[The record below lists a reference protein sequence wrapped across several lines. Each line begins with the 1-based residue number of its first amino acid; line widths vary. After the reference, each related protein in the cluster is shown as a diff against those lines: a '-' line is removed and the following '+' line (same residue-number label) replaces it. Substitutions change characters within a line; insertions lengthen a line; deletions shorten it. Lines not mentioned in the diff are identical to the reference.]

1 MLTVFGRASFQ
12 RLNICPAS
20 ENIPDC
26 LLSHFYRFLKFFL
39 LRRFSTSACSRFS
52 SIDAPF
58 DEHMTASGGSIL
70 AYPPVAEA
78 SAFRLINHRREELF
92 MLSSAR
98 DSARSSRRWRI
109 RTIRLGV
116 DELLRNRINTTA
128 VGFETRNQSVD
139 WLLIEFYWEPQYHS
153 IEQRT
158 KSPVGPL
165 FKLTCEAP
173 AVCF

>member
-26 LLSHFYRFLKFFL
+26 LLSHFYRFLKFSL

-58 DEHMTASGGSIL
+58 EHMTASGGSIL

-78 SAFRLINHRREELF
+78 SAFRLINHRREEIF
-92 MLSSAR
+92 HAF
-98 DSARSSRRWRI
+98 
-109 RTIRLGV
+109 LG
-116 DELLRNRINTTA
+116 
-128 VGFETRNQSVD
+128 TR
-139 WLLIEFYWEPQYHS
+139 F
-153 IEQRT
+153 RT
-158 KSPVGPL
+158 KLPKVADSYDSLGS
-165 FKLTCEAP
+165 
-173 AVCF
+173 